1 MLKYYLFAAWQAIVD
16 HALPLA
22 GMLLTAILIP
32 RIGRLAV
39 RIREIVADT
48 LERQVKD
55 PRLGFV
61 TITDVRVTAK
71 SGGRSGDW
79 HE

>member
-1 MLKYYLFAAWQAIVD
+1 MGENPRARK
-16 HALPLA
+16 LA
-22 GMLLTAILIP
+22 DRIQEVIAKRIERGM
-32 RIGRLAV
+32 R
-39 RIREIVADT
+39 
-48 LERQVKD
+48 D

-79 HE
+79 RE